1 MIVAK
6 KITRSTLPALAALA
20 LTIVSV
26 SSASAVPTPTELA
39 AMEREAAVAE
49 RQAQQEIES
58 LFTRLCPGRC
68 ELIDVRAIVGEPRS
82 VGEVTPGF
90 EGEGATGSYT
100 VELQRLEVQYMIDST
115 LPKPFMSNMPRM
127 LSFRLQRI
135 TPDVR
140 VTPIPLEF
148 PRPQAPLMP
157 EEPEEPDM
165 GPPPQVEE
173 EPDMAPEPAK
183 VEEPEPVEEPAVEEE
198 KSWLR
203 ELWTTMLPYL
213 PYIVLILV
221 VFGIVAYL
229 LNWFREYQRMKFG
242 AGVVG
247 AGGDEANKGMPDVDE
262 LRRELKQSRGVQ
274 NEVMRK
280 WIAEDPEAVA
290 ALIRMV
296 GPDILDDL
304 KRDISLKAA
313 ITEVSAQAARHHEP
327 LSPEQ
332 ARRVAQEARARIT
345 AARVVQTGDD
355 LQGDW
360 EFVEGLSVPAL
371 QRIMGNLPARERSY
385 ALGKL
390 PSGLR
395 ASYMEQMTPQ
405 ERRELFVGAGS
416 ESALSREEAIELAS
430 KLREA
435 SSEVAH
441 LGSEGSGQAE
451 IILDML
457 RAVDVGEQEDTLRE
471 LRRRRPEV
479 ASAVLSNVLLESAIP
494 HAPTNALADAM
505 YRTPIEEL
513 TQFMR
518 GTREDV
524 RSRMLEHAPSNV
536 RGAILQ
542 ELELDIPSN
551 RGEFIDARTA
561 FTATL
566 ATQLRREGEDLV
578 ALNIRALSGTPS
590 SQGQTPG
597 QEA

>member
-1 MIVAK
+1 MMFWIMK
-6 KITRSTLPALAALA
+6 NRCHGALLA
-20 LTIVSV
+20 LILLPMALLLGP
-26 SSASAVPTPTELA
+26 SSAAAVPTPGELA
-39 AMEREAAVAE
+39 AMEREAAIAE
-49 RQAQQEIES
+49 RQAQQEIEA

-68 ELIDVRAIVGEPRS
+68 ELIDVRAIVGEPRA

-90 EGEGATGSYT
+90 DGEGATGSYT
-100 VELQRLEVQYMIDST
+100 VELQRLEVQYLIDST

-157 EEPEEPDM
+157 EIEEEPDM
-165 GPPPQVEE
+165 GPPPKIEE
-173 EPDMAPEPAK
+173 EPDMAPAPPK
-183 VEEPEPVEEPAVEEE
+183 VEEPEPKEEPKVEEE

-213 PYIVLILV
+213 PYIMLILV
-221 VFGIVAYL
+221 IFGIVAYL
-229 LNWFREYQRMKFG
+229 LDWFREYQRMKFG
-242 AGVVG
+242 AGVG
-247 AGGDEANKGMPDVDE
+247 AGGGDASEKGMPDVDE

-304 KRDISLKAA
+304 KRDMSLKAA
-313 ITEVSAQAARHHEP
+313 ITEVSDQAARQSEP

-332 ARRVAQEARARIT
+332 ARRIAQEARARIT
-345 AARVVQTGDD
+345 AARVVQSGDD

-416 ESALSREEAIELAS
+416 ESALSRDEAIELAS

-457 RAVDVGEQEDTLRE
+457 RAVDVAEQEDTLRE

-479 ASAVLSNVLLESAIP
+479 AAAVLSSTLLESAIP
-494 HAPTNALADAM
+494 QVPTNALADAM

-542 ELELDIPSN
+542 ELDLDIPSN
-551 RGEFIDARTA
+551 RGEYLDARTS
-561 FTATL
+561 FMATL

-578 ALNIRALSGTPS
+578 ALNARALTGTPS
-590 SQGQTPG
+590 APPTD
-597 QEA
+597 A

>member
-242 AGVVG
+242 AGVV
-247 AGGDEANKGMPDVDE
+247 AGSGDEANKGMPDVDE

-304 KRDISLKAA
+304 KRDVSLKAA
-313 ITEVSAQAARHHEP
+313 ITEVSAQAARQSEP

-578 ALNIRALSGTPS
+578 ALNVRALSGTPS
-590 SQGQTPG
+590 NQGQSPG
-597 QEA
+597 QDA